1 MASIAPDETLEA
13 RKAALTEQLEAMH
26 LAPDVV
32 ELVARADAA
41 FQARKA
47 KFADIEEQIANLDRE
62 IGARERTRRADAERE
77 RQDRW
82 QAQRAEL
89 VAEADVF
96 LGAIAA
102 AESATRDLVRALDV
116 IIASN
121 GRIAALARELSV
133 DRKAPTAAN
142 PMELVS
148 RMAGRIASVMS
159 TVKGHRNRLGPLDWP
174 GGLVGLFPSNVS
186 WREAKRLEAALVQ
199 PILTK
204 GKA

>member
-121 GRIAALARELSV
+121 G
-133 DRKAPTAAN
+133 PTAAN

-148 RMAGRIASVMS
+148 LMAGRIASVMS